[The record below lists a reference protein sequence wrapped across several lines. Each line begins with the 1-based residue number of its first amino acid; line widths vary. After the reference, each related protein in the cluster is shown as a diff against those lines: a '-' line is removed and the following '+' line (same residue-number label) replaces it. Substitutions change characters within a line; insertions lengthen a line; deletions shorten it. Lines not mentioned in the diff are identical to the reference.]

1 MVPRE
6 PSLVGSHPRSPVSR
20 ILVLGS
26 RGRLGAALIRQWS
39 KSHDVKGLA
48 RPEIDVSD
56 LKALADFLQ
65 DEVYDVLVNATG
77 LTNVD
82 RCETDQKEAL
92 TVNTAAPEVMAAYAA
107 AHGARFIHFSTDYVF
122 DGLKETPYTETD
134 VAKPLSIYG
143 QSKLAGEIAATSA
156 SLRHLAVRVSW
167 VFGYDKPS
175 FVDMIVARAL
185 DNAHVEAIGD
195 KTSSPTFAEDVA
207 GWLDPFLASELPGG
221 LFHACNAGSCTWQ
234 EYGQHAL
241 DCAARAGLPLQAR
254 SVDSIPL
261 DSMKAFLAARPRH
274 TAMDTA
280 KLSAATGRPPR
291 PWQEAL
297 AEYFTNKPK

>member
-1 MVPRE
+1 M
-6 PSLVGSHPRSPVSR
+6 SR

-48 RPEIDVSD
+48 RPELDVSN
-56 LKALADFLQ
+56 LKALADLLQ
-65 DEVYDVLVNATG
+65 EEVYDVLVNATG

-82 RCETDQKEAL
+82 RCETDQQEAH
-92 TVNTAAPEVMAAYAA
+92 TVNAAAPEVMASYAA

-134 VAKPLSIYG
+134 AAKPLSIYG
-143 QSKLAGEIAATSA
+143 QSKLAGEIATTTA
-156 SLRHLAVRVSW
+156 SIRHLAVRVSW
-167 VFGYDKPS
+167 VFGYDKSS
-175 FVDMIVARAL
+175 FVDMIAGRAL
-185 DNAHVEAIGD
+185 ENERVEAIGD

-207 GWLDPFLASELPGG
+207 GWLDPFLTSEMPGG

-241 DCAARAGLPLQAR
+241 DCAVRAGWPLKAR
-254 SVDSIPL
+254 VVNSIPL

-280 KLSAATGRPPR
+280 KLSAVTGRSPR
-291 PWQEAL
+291 PWQDAL
-297 AEYFTNKPK
+297 TEYFTNKPK